1 MQGKVLF
8 IGRFSRMG
16 AVNNKAASAAG
27 DIVQRQIIADSI
39 RILGSANFEFL
50 CMEPKRCWPRGE
62 FYVKGGQ
69 EENGGYISY
78 VNLPVIRNIIFMFFI
93 VVYCF
98 LKKNK
103 LIFQYNSY
111 FFENIGILVVS
122 FLRQCNNFIIIQD
135 FRSGSGFSK
144 SAQLFDKVSNSLVK
158 YFDFALPIT
167 SRLAQDL
174 KIDEAR
180 SEVFIGGMTQP
191 GYDFLNYTQT
201 YDDSAVFAGAL
212 EAYNGLDKIL
222 VAWSE
227 LSTSTVLHVFGRGS
241 LSLMAKEYADRYS
254 NVVFHGFV
262 DQEVVSEWQKK
273 AKFNICLRYSSGIE
287 EDYFFPSKFFNT
299 SCGQGLLLV
308 NNFKN
313 IPCFF
318 RSSQGMLKDDLS
330 NLSFVVSLDEAT
342 INFETKR
349 RREYMTDLNSWYAIL
364 SKTYN
369 RFGVS

>member
-1 MQGKVLF
+1 
-8 IGRFSRMG
+8 MG

-50 CMEPKRCWPRGE
+50 CMEPKRYWPRGE
-62 FYVKGGQ
+62 FYVKGG
-69 EENGGYISY
+69 EDENGGYISY
-78 VNLPVIRNIIFMFFI
+78 VNLPVIRNIIFMFCI
-93 VVYCF
+93 VAYCF

-122 FLRQCNNFIIIQD
+122 FLRRCNNFIIIQD
-135 FRSGSGFSK
+135 FRSGSVFSK

-167 SRLAQDL
+167 NRLARDL
-174 KIDEAR
+174 KIDETKC
-180 SEVFIGGMTQP
+180 EVFIGGMTQP
-191 GYDFLNYTQT
+191 ECDKLLSYPHPYENY
-201 YDDSAVFAGAL
+201 AVFAGAL
-212 EAYNGLDKIL
+212 EAYNGFDKMLI
-222 VAWSE
+222 AWSE

-241 LSLMAKEYADRYS
+241 LSSMAKDYSDRYS
-254 NVVFHGFV
+254 NILFHGFLC
-262 DQEVVSEWQKK
+262 QESISEWQKK
-273 AKFNICLRYSSGIE
+273 AKFNICLRYSVGIE
-287 EDYFFPSKFFNT
+287 EDYFFPSKFFNI
-299 SCGQGLLLV
+299 SCAQGLLLV

-313 IPCFF
+313 IPGFF
-318 RSSQGMLKDDLS
+318 SDYKGMLKDDLS

-364 SKTYN
+364 SKTYS